1 MVVALCS
8 VCRDARGSWGM
19 ATLAAHPGGF
29 ARTTVTP
36 TAAGD
41 PDAFGV
47 RLDGTLRGDA
57 AGVELDL
64 GPDARLEARLHD
76 AVRWPRRPFGALGLA
91 HAVPGLPQYWHPV
104 VLAAGVSGSVRAGEL
119 VLPLDGAVAYV
130 EKNWGRGFPGRWW
143 WGQAATFPDPEVG
156 LAFAGGHLPLPGADV
171 APTAVVVRLGAR
183 RLALSPPLHRT
194 RASLADGAWRLATRG
209 PRYRVDIEGDAA
221 GSVAHA
227 LDVPV
232 PGERRTAD
240 GARQHLAGRIDL
252 TVRAGR
258 RVRYRG
264 SRGAGG
270 PRGQRPVARRSAR
283 LSGSEATSGSKR
295 PITAHSARSR
305 RRGRAVDR
313 LDARGGAQVGAAV
326 RAGRDP
332 VREHDAHRVRL
343 VPARER
349 LPAGQARVVAGERPD
364 PAAQPGDEV
373 TFTLVEHDERIR
385 AEQAVERELERGVR
399 DPPRD
404 QAPERARVAQPDLAR
419 DPPQALR
426 IAGHRA
432 AALRADARPG
442 RPGVEVRPGAHDHRR
457 HCRSDTRRPARRCAS
472 SPPPA
477 ERGVK

>member
-76 AVRWPRRPFGALGLA
+76 AVHWPRRPFGALGLA

-143 WGQAATFPDPEVG
+143 WGQAATFPDPEIG

-209 PRYRVDIEGDAA
+209 PRYRVEIEGDAA

-264 SRGAGG
+264 SAELAGLEVNG
-270 PRGQRPVARRSAR
+270 PS
-283 LSGSEATSGSKR
+283 
-295 PITAHSARSR
+295 
-305 RRGRAVDR
+305 
-313 LDARGGAQVGAAV
+313 
-326 RAGRDP
+326 
-332 VREHDAHRVRL
+332 
-343 VPARER
+343 
-349 LPAGQARVVAGERPD
+349 
-364 PAAQPGDEV
+364 PG
-373 TFTLVEHDERIR
+373 
-385 AEQAVERELERGVR
+385 
-399 DPPRD
+399 
-404 QAPERARVAQPDLAR
+404 
-419 DPPQALR
+419 
-426 IAGHRA
+426 
-432 AALRADARPG
+432 ARPG
-442 RPGVEVRPGAHDHRR
+442 
-457 HCRSDTRRPARRCAS
+457 
-472 SPPPA
+472 
-477 ERGVK
+477 

>member
-1 MVVALCS
+1 
-8 VCRDARGSWGM
+8 M

-57 AGVELDL
+57 AGLELDL

-119 VLPLDGAVAYV
+119 VLPLDGAVAYA

-209 PRYRVDIEGDAA
+209 PRL
-221 GSVAHA
+221 S
-227 LDVPV
+227 
-232 PGERRTAD
+232 RRD
-240 GARQHLAGRIDL
+240 RGRRRGLRGA
-252 TVRAGR
+252 RAGR
-258 RVRYRG
+258 PGTRRAPDRRRRAPAPGRPDRPDRARG
-264 SRGAGG
+264 SPRALPRERGAGG

-295 PITAHSARSR
+295 PITAHSARKPEAR
-305 RRGRAVDR
+305 PRGRRARRGRPCT
-313 LDARGGAQVGAAV
+313 
-326 RAGRDP
+326 GR
-332 VREHDAHRVRL
+332 RR
-343 VPARER
+343 
-349 LPAGQARVVAGERPD
+349 
-364 PAAQPGDEV
+364 
-373 TFTLVEHDERIR
+373 
-385 AEQAVERELERGVR
+385 
-399 DPPRD
+399 
-404 QAPERARVAQPDLAR
+404 
-419 DPPQALR
+419 
-426 IAGHRA
+426 
-432 AALRADARPG
+432 RPG
-442 RPGVEVRPGAHDHRR
+442 GP
-457 HCRSDTRRPARRCAS
+457 
-472 SPPPA
+472 
-477 ERGVK
+477 